1 MLCDEKVTKFGEYPP
16 RFSVSFPLL
25 PVFRLASGCGEETA
39 IRSVVTPAHAENDMI
54 VQRKDPLF
62 RSIFFGAAIFASLA
76 SFTVAQA
83 QDDDDNNSSILSTG
97 QKITP
102 TAAPS
107 ASFELLNPGLTDF
120 PNFVPSGALSTAIS
134 PDQHTLLILISGHDV
149 LYNPASQVVPADS
162 QEYVFVYDV
171 SAGRPVKKQVLQ
183 VPNTFAGIA
192 FSPSGN
198 SFYVGGGFND
208 NIHTY
213 AIQTDGSWAEMG
225 TPIPLGHTTGNGIPT
240 PSTFVTGGLAVTAD
254 GTKIVVANVYND
266 SISLVDI
273 AGRSVI
279 KEIDLR
285 PGVID
290 PAQNGV
296 PGGEY
301 PFWVAIKGND
311 IAYVSS
317 LRDREI
323 VVVGLGNSP
332 SVNSRIKAKGNP
344 NKMILNRAQ
353 NLLFAAED
361 NSDSV
366 EVVNTQTNQ
375 VVQSIA
381 TTGPRWLLWNVG
393 RYRGSIPNSL
403 TLSPDERVL
412 YVTNGGTNSVAVV
425 KLSPFRSEVVG
436 LLPTGFYPTAV
447 NVSADGRTLFVLNAK
462 SPTGANPGWYAENH
476 ASNQYIEELE
486 QSGLLSFPVPDF
498 FTLFRLTL
506 TVANNDSFFAIP
518 QVRDEIVMRQL
529 RRRIKHLIYIVKEN
543 RTYDQI
549 LGDLEVGNGDPSL
562 ALFGEATTPNFHKIS
577 QEFVDL
583 DNFYCSGDVSANG
596 WPWSVAARETDFGI
610 KAVPLNYSS
619 RGTSY
624 EYEGTNRNVNVGL
637 ATVPERQAADGLT
650 PSDPNLLPGTADV
663 GAFDGPEGTPPER
676 GYIWDAVA
684 RAGLSLR
691 EYGFFCDLTR
701 YSAPPPNNIPLER
714 HPFAAKIQVSYPT
727 KPVLIANNDIYFR
740 GYDNA
745 FPDFWRQDEWAREF
759 DGYVANGNLPRV
771 ELVRFM
777 HDHTGSFSTSI
788 DGVNTAE
795 LDHAD
800 NDYAVGLLV
809 DKVAHSPYK
818 DDTLIFVLEDDAQ
831 AGADH
836 VDAHRSTAYVVGP
849 YVKQGAVVS
858 ERYTTVNMLRTIEDI
873 LGLDHLN
880 INTATQRPMTEIFDL
895 SQRDWTYSATASDL
909 LKNTQLPIPTNAFA
923 DADKVLKPLHDVV
936 YWAEKT
942 KEFDFSV
949 EDNLKDPD
957 KFNRITWEGVMGDRP
972 YPSERTGADLRKNRA
987 ELLKKHRLTRP
998 LILAQEK

>member
-1 MLCDEKVTKFGEYPP
+1 MRGDSRNFNQ
-16 RFSVSFPLL
+16 SLL
-25 PVFRLASGCGEETA
+25 
-39 IRSVVTPAHAENDMI
+39 PAHAENDMI
-54 VQRKDPLF
+54 VQRNAPLF
-62 RSIFFGAAIFASLA
+62 RCGLLSAVILASLT
-76 SFTVAQA
+76 SFTVARA
-83 QDDDDNNSSILSTG
+83 MADDDDESSQSQSTIVSTG

-107 ASFELLNPGLTDF
+107 ASFELLNPGLVDF
-120 PNFVPSGALSTAIS
+120 PDFVPSGALSTALS
-134 PDQHTLLILISGHDV
+134 PDQHTLLVLISGHNV
-149 LYNPASQVVPADS
+149 LHNSQSQVVLADS

-171 SAGRPVKKQVLQ
+171 SSGRPVKKQVLQ

-192 FSPSGN
+192 FNPNGN

-213 AIQTDGSWAEMG
+213 GIQVDGTWAEVG
-225 TPIPLGHTTGNGIPT
+225 SPITLGHTTGIGIPAQ
-240 PSTFVTGGLAVTAD
+240 STFVTGGLAVSAD

-266 SISLVDI
+266 SVSLVDI
-273 AGRSVI
+273 ATRSVI

-285 PGVID
+285 PGIVD
-290 PAQNGV
+290 PAQSGV

-301 PFWVAIKGND
+301 PFWVTIKGND
-311 IAYVSS
+311 TAYVSS

-323 VVVGLGNSP
+323 VVVGLGTDP
-332 SVNSRIKAKGNP
+332 GVTGRIKVKGNP

-361 NSDSV
+361 NSDLV

-375 VVQSIA
+375 VVQKIS
-381 TTGPRWLLWNVG
+381 TTGPQWLLAEVG
-393 RYRGSIPNSL
+393 KYRGSIPNSL
-403 TLSPDERVL
+403 ALSPDERTL
-412 YVTNGGTNSVAVV
+412 YVTNGGTNSLAVV
-425 KLSPFRSEVVG
+425 KLSSFRSEVVG

-447 NVSADGRTLFVLNAK
+447 NVSADGRMLYVVNAK
-462 SPTGANPGWYAENH
+462 SPTGANPDWFAENQ

-486 QSGLLSFPVPDF
+486 HSGLLSFPVPDPL
-498 FTLFRLTL
+498 TLFRLTL
-506 TVANNDSFFAIP
+506 TVANNDSFLAIP
-518 QVRDEIVMRQL
+518 QIKDEIVMQQL
-529 RRRIKHLIYIVKEN
+529 RRRIKHVIYIVKEN

-549 LGDLEVGNGDPSL
+549 LGDLDRGNGDPSL
-562 ALFGEATTPNFHKIS
+562 ALFGEKTTPNFHKLS
-577 QEFVDL
+577 QGSVDL

-596 WPWSVAARETDFGI
+596 WPWSVAAREVDFGI

-637 ATVPERQAADGLT
+637 PTVQERQAADALT

-663 GAFDGPEGTPPER
+663 SGFDGPEGTPPER
-676 GYIWDAVA
+676 GYIWDAIA

-691 EYGFFCDLTR
+691 EYGFYCDLTR
-701 YSAPPPNNIPLER
+701 YSAPAPFNIPLER
-714 HPFAAKIQVSYPT
+714 HPFAAGIQVSYPT

-745 FPDFWRQDEWAREF
+745 FPDFWREDEWAREF
-759 DGYVANGNLPRV
+759 DNYVANGNLPRV

-777 HDHTGSFSTSI
+777 HDHTGSFATSI
-788 DGVNTAE
+788 DGVNTPE

-818 DDTLIFVLEDDAQ
+818 SDTVIFVVEDDAQ

-836 VDAHRSTAYVVGP
+836 VDAHRSTAYVIGA
-849 YVKQGAVVS
+849 YVKQGEVVS
-858 ERYTTVNMLRTIEDI
+858 RRYTTVNMIRTIEDI
-873 LGLDHLN
+873 LGLEHLN
-880 INTATQRPMTEIFDL
+880 INTATQRPMTDVFDL
-895 SQRDWTYSATASDL
+895 NQRDWTYTAVASDL
-909 LKNTQLPIPTNAFA
+909 LKVTQLPIPANAFA
-923 DADKVLKPLHDVV
+923 DADEVLKPLHDSL

-942 KEFDFSV
+942 AGFDFSV

-957 KFNRITWEGVMGDRP
+957 KFNRITWEGVMGDVP
-972 YPSERTGADLRKNRA
+972 YPSERTGTDLRLNRA
-987 ELLKKHRLTRP
+987 ELLKKHHTAALRAAV
-998 LILAQEK
+998 IADSK

>member
-1 MLCDEKVTKFGEYPP
+1 MMDQK
-16 RFSVSFPLL
+16 R
-25 PVFRLASGCGEETA
+25 A
-39 IRSVVTPAHAENDMI
+39 
-54 VQRKDPLF
+54 PLF
-62 RSIFFGAAIFASLA
+62 PTIILGAAVFASLA
-76 SFTVAQA
+76 SFTAVKA
-83 QDDDDNNSSILSTG
+83 QDDDDDNDSKSTIVSTG

-102 TAAPS
+102 TAAPR
-107 ASFELLNPGLTDF
+107 ATFEALNPGLADF
-120 PNFVPSGALSTAIS
+120 PDFVPSGALSSAVS
-134 PDQHTLLILISGHDV
+134 PDHHTLLVLISGHNV
-149 LYNPASQVVPADS
+149 LYNSANQVVPADS
-162 QEYVFVYDV
+162 HQYIFVYDI
-171 SAGRPVKKQVLQ
+171 GGGKPVKKQVLQ
-183 VPNTFAGIA
+183 IPNTFAGIA

-198 SFYVGGGFND
+198 SFYVGGGSDD

-213 AIQTDGSWAEMG
+213 GIQGDGSWAEVG
-225 TPIPLGHTTGNGIPT
+225 TPIPLGHTTGNGMPN

-254 GTKIVVANVYND
+254 GTKVVIANVYND
-266 SISLVDI
+266 SISIVDI

-290 PAQNGV
+290 AAQNGV

-301 PFWVAIKGND
+301 PFWVAIKGNGT
-311 IAYVSS
+311 AYVSS

-323 VVVGLGNSP
+323 VVVGIGNNP
-332 SVNSRIKAKGNP
+332 GVISRIKVKGNP

-361 NSDSV
+361 NSDTV
-366 EVVNTQTNQ
+366 DVINTQTNQ
-375 VVQSIA
+375 IVQTISTI
-381 TTGPRWLLWNVG
+381 GPQWVLSNVR
-393 RYRGSIPNSL
+393 RYHGSIPNSL
-403 TLSPDERVL
+403 ALSPDERVL
-412 YVTNGGTNSVAVV
+412 YVTNGGTNSVAVID
-425 KLSPFRSEVVG
+425 LSPTKSEVVG

-447 NVSADGRTLFVLNAK
+447 SVSGDGRTLYVVNGK
-462 SPTGANPGWYAENH
+462 SPTGPNPGWYAENH
-476 ASNQYIEELE
+476 ASNQYVEELE

-506 TVANNDSFFAIP
+506 TVANNDSFLSVP
-518 QVRDEIVMRQL
+518 QIRDEILMSQL
-529 RRRIKHLIYIVKEN
+529 RRRIKHVIYIVKEN

-549 LGDLEVGNGDPSL
+549 LGDLDRGNGDPSL
-562 ALFGEATTPNFHKIS
+562 ALFGETTTPNFHKIS
-577 QEFVDL
+577 EQFVDL

-596 WPWSVAARETDFGI
+596 WPWSVAAREVDFGI

-637 ATVPERQAADGLT
+637 PTVQERQAADGLT

-663 GAFDGPEGTPPER
+663 GAFDGPEGTPAES

-684 RAGLSLR
+684 QVGLSLR

-727 KPVLIANNDIYFR
+727 KPMLIANNDIYFR

-745 FPDFWRQDEWAREF
+745 FPDYWREDEWAREF
-759 DGYVANGNLPRV
+759 DNYVVNGNLPRV

-788 DGVNTAE
+788 DGVNTPE

-818 DDTLIFVLEDDAQ
+818 YDTLIFVLEDDAQ

-836 VDAHRSTAYVVGP
+836 VDSHRSTAYVVGP

-858 ERYTTVNMLRTIEDI
+858 QRYSTVNMLRTIEDI

-895 SQRDWTYSATASDL
+895 SQREWTYSATASDL
-909 LKNTQLPIPTNAFA
+909 LKVTQLPIPQNAFA
-923 DADKVLKPLHDVV
+923 DADKVLKPLHDAA

-942 KEFDFSV
+942 AEFDFSV

-957 KFNRITWEGVMGDRP
+957 KFNRITWEGVVGDRP
-972 YPSERTGADLRKNRA
+972 YPSQRNGADLHKNRP
-987 ELLKKHRLTRP
+987 ELLKKYSLVPASLT
-998 LILAQEK
+998 LAQGK

>member
-1 MLCDEKVTKFGEYPP
+1 MMDQK
-16 RFSVSFPLL
+16 R
-25 PVFRLASGCGEETA
+25 A
-39 IRSVVTPAHAENDMI
+39 
-54 VQRKDPLF
+54 PLF
-62 RSIFFGAAIFASLA
+62 PTIFLGAAVFASLA
-76 SFTVAQA
+76 SFTAVKA
-83 QDDDDNNSSILSTG
+83 QDDDDNDSKSTIVSTG

-102 TAAPS
+102 TAAPR
-107 ASFELLNPGLTDF
+107 ATFEALNPGLADF
-120 PNFVPSGALSTAIS
+120 PGFVPSGALSSAVS
-134 PDQHTLLILISGHDV
+134 PDHHTLLVLISGHNV
-149 LYNPASQVVPADS
+149 LYNSANQVVPADS
-162 QEYVFVYDV
+162 HQYIFVYDI
-171 SAGRPVKKQVLQ
+171 GGGKPVKKQVLQ
-183 VPNTFAGIA
+183 IPNTFAGIA

-198 SFYVGGGFND
+198 GFYVGGGSD
-208 NIHTY
+208 DDIHTY
-213 AIQTDGSWAEMG
+213 GIQGDGSWAEVG
-225 TPIPLGHTTGNGIPT
+225 TPIPLGHTTGNGMPN
-240 PSTFVTGGLAVTAD
+240 PSTYVTGGLAVTAD
-254 GTKIVVANVYND
+254 GTKVVIANVYND
-266 SISLVDI
+266 SISIVDI

-301 PFWVAIKGND
+301 PFWVTIKGNST
-311 IAYVSS
+311 AYVSS

-323 VVVGLGNSP
+323 VVVGIGNNP
-332 SVNSRIKAKGNP
+332 GVISRIKVKGNP

-361 NSDSV
+361 NSDTV
-366 EVVNTQTNQ
+366 DVINTQTNQ
-375 VVQSIA
+375 IVQTIS
-381 TTGPRWLLWNVG
+381 TTGPQWVLWNVR
-393 RYRGSIPNSL
+393 RYHGSIPNSL
-403 TLSPDERVL
+403 ALSPDERVL

-425 KLSPFRSEVVG
+425 GLSPTKSEVVG

-447 NVSADGRTLFVLNAK
+447 SVSGDGRTLYVVNGK
-462 SPTGANPGWYAENH
+462 SPTGPNPGWYAENH
-476 ASNQYIEELE
+476 ASNQYVEELE

-506 TVANNDSFFAIP
+506 TVANNDSFLSVP
-518 QVRDEIVMRQL
+518 QIRDEILMSQL
-529 RRRIKHLIYIVKEN
+529 RRRIKHVIYIVKEN

-549 LGDLEVGNGDPSL
+549 LGDLDRGNGDPSL
-562 ALFGEATTPNFHKIS
+562 ALFGETTTPNFHKIS
-577 QEFVDL
+577 QQFVDL

-596 WPWSVAARETDFGI
+596 WPWSVAAREVDFGI

-637 ATVPERQAADGLT
+637 PTLQERQAANGLT

-663 GAFDGPEGTPPER
+663 GAFDGPEGTPAES

-684 RAGLSLR
+684 QAGLSLR

-745 FPDFWRQDEWAREF
+745 FPDYWREDEWAREF
-759 DGYVANGNLPRV
+759 DNYIVNGNLPRV

-788 DGVNTAE
+788 DGVNTPE

-818 DDTLIFVLEDDAQ
+818 YDTLIFVLEDDAQ

-858 ERYTTVNMLRTIEDI
+858 QRYSTVNMLRTIEDI

-895 SQRDWTYSATASDL
+895 SQREWTYTATASDL
-909 LKNTQLPIPTNAFA
+909 LKVTQLPIPQNAFA
-923 DADKVLKPLHDVV
+923 NADKVLKPLHDAA

-942 KEFDFSV
+942 AEFDFSV

-957 KFNRITWEGVMGDRP
+957 KFNRITWEGVVGDRP
-972 YPSERTGADLRKNRA
+972 YPSRRNGADLRKNRP
-987 ELLKKHRLTRP
+987 ELLKKYSIVPASLT
-998 LILAQEK
+998 LAQGK

>member
-1 MLCDEKVTKFGEYPP
+1 MLADLEKDMIAHKKNP
-16 RFSVSFPLL
+16 RFYQ
-25 PVFRLASGCGEETA
+25 
-39 IRSVVTPAHAENDMI
+39 M
-54 VQRKDPLF
+54 
-62 RSIFFGAAIFASLA
+62 FFGAAIFASFA
-76 SFTVAQA
+76 SFTVASA
-83 QDDDDNNSSILSTG
+83 RDDDDDDNSQSTFVSSG

-102 TAAPS
+102 TAAPG
-107 ASFELLNPGLTDF
+107 ASFELLNPGLADF
-120 PNFVPSGALSTAIS
+120 PNFIPSGALSGVLS
-134 PDQHTLLILISGHDV
+134 PDQHTLLILISGHNV
-149 LYNPASQVVPADS
+149 LDNAASKVVLADS
-162 QEYVFVYDV
+162 EQYIFVFDV
-171 SAGRPVKKQVLQ
+171 STGKPVKKQVLK

-192 FSPSGN
+192 FNPSGN
-198 SFYVGGGFND
+198 SFYVGGGSD
-208 NIHTY
+208 DSVHTY
-213 AIQTDGSWAEMG
+213 GIQGDGSWAEVG
-225 TPIPLGHTTGNGIPT
+225 KPISLGHTTGNGMPN

-254 GTKIVVANVYND
+254 GNKVVIANVYND
-266 SISLVDI
+266 SVSIVDVV
-273 AGRSVI
+273 GGSVI

-285 PGVID
+285 PGKID
-290 PAQNGV
+290 PSQNGV

-301 PFWVAIKGND
+301 PFWVAIKGSD
-311 IAYVSS
+311 TAYVSS

-323 VVVGLGNSP
+323 VVVGIGNSP
-332 SVNSRIKAKGNP
+332 GVVSRIQAKGNP

-361 NSDSV
+361 NSDLV
-366 EVVNTQTNQ
+366 EVINTQTNQ
-375 VVQSIA
+375 VAQSFS
-381 TTGPRWLLWNVG
+381 TTGPQWLLWNVG
-393 RYRGSIPNSL
+393 RYRGSMPNSVA
-403 TLSPDERVL
+403 LSPDESVL

-447 NVSADGRTLFVLNAK
+447 NVSADGRTLYVVNGK
-462 SPTGANPGWYAENH
+462 SPTGPNPGWYAENH
-476 ASNQYIEELE
+476 ASNQYVEELE

-498 FTLFRLTL
+498 FSLFRLTL

-518 QVRDEIVMRQL
+518 QIRDLITISQL
-529 RRRIKHLIYIVKEN
+529 RQRIKHVIYIVKEN

-549 LGDLEVGNGDPSL
+549 LGDLDRGNGDPAL

-596 WPWSVAARETDFGI
+596 WPWSVGARETDFGI

-637 ATVPERQAADGLT
+637 STLQERQAADGLT
-650 PSDPNLLPGTADV
+650 PPDPNLLPGTADV
-663 GAFDGPEGTPPER
+663 CAFDGPDGTPPER
-676 GYIWDAVA
+676 GYIWDEVA
-684 RAGLSLR
+684 RAGLTLR

-701 YSAPPPNNIPLER
+701 YSAPPPNNIPLDR
-714 HPFAAKIQVSYPT
+714 HPEQTGTQVSYPT

-745 FPDFWRQDEWAREF
+745 FPDYWRENEWAREF
-759 DGYVANGNLPRV
+759 DNYVANGNLPQV
-771 ELVRFM
+771 EFVRFM
-777 HDHTGSFSTSI
+777 HDHTGSFTNSI

-818 DDTLIFVLEDDAQ
+818 YDTLIFVLEDDAQ

-836 VDAHRSTAYVVGP
+836 IDSHRSTAYVVGP
-849 YVKQGAVVS
+849 YVKQGQVVS
-858 ERYTTVNMLRTIEDI
+858 QRYTTVNMLRTIEDI

-880 INTATQRPMTEIFDL
+880 INTATQRPMTEVFDL
-895 SQRDWTYSATASDL
+895 SQREWTYTATASDF
-909 LKNTQLPIPTNAFA
+909 LKPTQLPIPPSAFA
-923 DADKVLKPLHDVV
+923 SADRVLKPLHDSV
-936 YWAEKT
+936 YWAGKT
-942 KEFDFSV
+942 AEFDFSV

-957 KFNRITWEGVMGDRP
+957 KFNRITWEGVMGDLP
-972 YPSERTGADLRKNRA
+972 YPSERNGADLRKNRA
-987 ELLKKHRLTRP
+987 ELLRKYKLARRP
-998 LILAQEK
+998 LILAQGE